1 MRHAESKHD
10 GVGNVVW
17 ECVCVEHRDIPRCII
32 ASFSAS
38 PPHLIFNTLVFM
50 SLPLTTSIFRL
61 LFLIMR
67 PLFPSSLSRSN
78 PHHVRFKMCY
88 YAKSCWLQD
97 SSQCIDGYADTMAMM
112 GLVPKRR
119 LPVLSVFCLFV
130 VPFLFRPYVF
140 LLLQYIILQLQPT
153 TMPCLAWKE
162 V

>member
-17 ECVCVEHRDIPRCII
+17 ERVCVLSIETFHGVLLLL
-32 ASFSAS
+32 FQL
-38 PPHLIFNTLVFM
+38 PHLIWF
-50 SLPLTTSIFRL
+50 SIPLPLTTSIFRR

-119 LPVLSVFCLFV
+119 LLVLSVFCLFV
-130 VPFLFRPYVF
+130 VPFLFRSYVF
-140 LLLQYIILQLQPT
+140 LLLPYIILQLQPT